1 MTISAQKAVASATW
15 LLHSQSPTR
24 TPSAF
29 TARGWSIADSPSVAH
44 WMSGDDPE
52 ACRDEVVDRIYRL
65 TCLPGFAARNADD
78 VWIGAAS
85 SALPARIANPAALAG
100 DQHFNPR
107 EAPYDPGETREEG
120 RAAPSHSALLN
131 SYRLLQAFRAG
142 ANSFT
147 PKTLDFKALA
157 GDRHPDLCDALRDL
171 EEARGEAHEE
181 GFAVPSDV
189 ALGNARRLL
198 HAMYRLSPRRFEIYP
213 MPDGEIAIDVPGG
226 PGRSVLL
233 LCNSDGGALCSVNMN
248 GAHRR
253 ARYSDARGLPDGFVC
268 DALAELERLNNAAA

>member
-1 MTISAQKAVASATW
+1 MTILAQEAVASATW
-15 LLHSQSPTR
+15 LLYSQSPTR

-29 TARGWSIADSPSVAH
+29 IARGWSIADSPSVVH

-52 ACRDEVVDRIYRL
+52 ACGDEVVDRVYRL
-65 TCLPGFAARNADD
+65 TCLHGFAARNADD
-78 VWIGAAS
+78 VWIGAAWS
-85 SALPARIANPAALAG
+85 TLSVGIVTPTALAG
-100 DQHFNPR
+100 DLHFNPR
-107 EAPYDPGETREEG
+107 EALYDLGETREEG
-120 RAAPSHSALLN
+120 RAVPPHSALLN
-131 SYRLLQAFRAG
+131 SYRLLQASSAG
-142 ANSFT
+142 ASSFP

-171 EEARGEAHEE
+171 EEVRGEAHEE

-198 HAMYRLSPRRFEIYP
+198 HAMYRLSPRRFEVYP

-226 PGRSVLL
+226 PGRSILL
-233 LCNSDGGALCSVNMN
+233 LCGSDGGALCSVNMN

-253 ARYSDARGLPDGFVC
+253 ARYSDTRGLPGGFVC
-268 DALAELERLNNAAA
+268 DAFAELERLNSATA

>member
-1 MTISAQKAVASATW
+1 MTGARGRSVGNPVAPQPITDTHAVCVHGAWMVDCRFAVA
-15 LLHSQSPTR
+15 
-24 TPSAF
+24 
-29 TARGWSIADSPSVAH
+29 AH

-52 ACRDEVVDRIYRL
+52 ACRDEAVDRIYRL
-65 TCLPGFAARNADD
+65 ICLLGFAVGNAGD
-78 VWIGAAS
+78 VWGSAAP
-85 SALPARIANPAALAG
+85 SALPAGIVNPAALAG
-100 DQHFNPR
+100 DPHFR
-107 EAPYDPGETREEG
+107 KALYDLDETREEG
-120 RAAPSHSALLN
+120 KAAPPYSALLN
-131 SYRLLQAFRAG
+131 SYRLLQAFSAG
-142 ANSFT
+142 ASSFT

-171 EEARGEAHEE
+171 EEARSEAHEE

-198 HAMYRLSPRRFEIYP
+198 PAMYRLSPRRFEVYP

-233 LCNSDGGALCSVNMN
+233 LCGSDGGALCSVNMN
-248 GAHRR
+248 GGHRR